1 MRPDDVLVVDMLRF
15 APQAARAAADVPLNQ
30 LEDDPD
36 RQSMVLWPLTLLGE
50 AAAKVSDSYR
60 ATTPQI
66 EWRRLVGLRN
76 ILIHDYSGI
85 DMIAVE
91 QVLRVHLPALINDL
105 EALRDD
111 RADE

>member
-1 MRPDDVLVVDMLRF
+1 MRPDDILVVDMLRF
-15 APQAARAAADVPLNQ
+15 ARQATRAAADVTLAQ

-50 AAAKVSDSYR
+50 AAAKVSEPYR
-60 ATTPQI
+60 AATPQI
-66 EWRRLVGLRN
+66 TWRRIVGLRN
-76 ILIHDYSGI
+76 VLIHDYSGI

-91 QVLRVHLPALINDL
+91 QVLRVHLPALIADL
-105 EALRDD
+105 EALRVD

>member
-15 APQAARAAADVPLNQ
+15 ARQAARAAANVTLAQ

-50 AAAKVSDSYR
+50 AAANVSDPYR
-60 ATTPQI
+60 AATPQI
-66 EWRRLVGLRN
+66 AWRRIVGLRN

-91 QVLRVHLPALINDL
+91 QVLRVHLPTLINDL
-105 EALRDD
+105 DALRVD
-111 RADE
+111 RSDE